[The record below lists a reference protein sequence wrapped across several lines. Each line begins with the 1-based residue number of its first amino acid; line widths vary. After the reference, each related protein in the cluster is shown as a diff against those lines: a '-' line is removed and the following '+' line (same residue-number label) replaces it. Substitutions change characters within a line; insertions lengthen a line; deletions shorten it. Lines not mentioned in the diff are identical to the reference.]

1 MPKLIREVH
10 RALSNAVQAGTSAS
24 KAATAVPVNKSV
36 RNDHL
41 PGVRQ
46 VVVDAEAASV
56 DRASSYSWRLPAEMG
71 VAGVVP
77 DRGARLR
84 EGEVGTREEDRP
96 RPEPVSD
103 EGRTEELATVL
114 MTAAGGLQSGDLRR
128 HALASVDT
136 LAYP

>member
-1 MPKLIREVH
+1 MPDLILSLSAELVSAHVAKNKVPAEDLPKLIREVH
-10 RALSNAVQAGTSAS
+10 RALSNAVQAGRSAP
-24 KAATAVPVNKSV
+24 KAEPAVPVNKSV

-84 EGEVGTREEDRP
+84 KCEVGH
-96 RPEPVSD
+96 
-103 EGRTEELATVL
+103 L
-114 MTAAGGLQSGDLRR
+114 
-128 HALASVDT
+128 
-136 LAYP
+136 